1 VKGACT
7 AIVRIVAWCKEMVA
21 LLWAELREEK
31 VEEELGLTSC
41 NCQQGEKMRA
51 EGPTDPVK

>member
-1 VKGACT
+1 MYRHCLNSGLVQRNGGAF
-7 AIVRIVAWCKEMVA
+7 VGGG
-21 LLWAELREEK
+21 EEK

-41 NCQQGEKMRA
+41 NCQGEKMRA